1 MSVDDDPPVGPGP
14 VTTVAPGHPPRW
26 SWWVVGVLVPLV
38 GALVTLYAAP
48 WRIAPPPVAA
58 PAPGGVVQAP
68 ASPPPSATAGATS
81 PPPSASPGVTTPPP
95 TPPAPP
101 KPSAP
106 AETAGAPPAP
116 APSRPAAAPPEP
128 VVTGTPVR
136 VVNGNSGQCLA
147 VPGASTE
154 VAVPVN
160 QFPCGPHPD
169 HFWRVEYQEA
179 DGAGRARH
187 LIVNDNS
194 GQCLAVPG
202 ASTGSGTQVNQF
214 TCGDHPDHFW
224 RVEYRSVDATGRSRY
239 RIVNGNSGQCLAV
252 RDASTEAAAAVVQ
265 LPCDGRAAQEWRIA
279 P

>member
-1 MSVDDDPPVGPGP
+1 MGPGP
-14 VTTVAPGHPPRW
+14 VTTVAPRHPPRW
-26 SWWVVGVLVPLV
+26 SWWVAGVLVPLV

-48 WRIAPPPVAA
+48 WRITPSPPVAA

-68 ASPPPSATAGATS
+68 ASPPPSATAAAT
-81 PPPSASPGVTTPPP
+81 PPPAPASPGATTPPP

-116 APSRPAAAPPEP
+116 APSRPAAAPPVP

-147 VPGASTE
+147 VRE
-154 VAVPVN
+154 
-160 QFPCGPHPD
+160 
-169 HFWRVEYQEA
+169 
-179 DGAGRARH
+179 
-187 LIVNDNS
+187 
-194 GQCLAVPG
+194 
-202 ASTGSGTQVNQF
+202 
-214 TCGDHPDHFW
+214 
-224 RVEYRSVDATGRSRY
+224 
-239 RIVNGNSGQCLAV
+239 
-252 RDASTEAAAAVVQ
+252 ASTEAAAVVVQ